1 MVDVLGYLTGTRFV
15 MFNSQVFIYPSDY
28 VVLEGSLHN
37 LMEEGGGEELMD
49 IGSREMVGKGL
60 ER

>member
-15 MFNSQVFIYPSDY
+15 MFNSQVFVDPSDD

-37 LMEEGGGEELMD
+37 LMEEVGGEELVD
-49 IGSREMVGKGL
+49 ISSREMVGKGL